1 MFCNT
6 QGKFLGYYFGLG
18 AFLSTHPHGVPGN
31 CFING
36 ETQSLWIWD
45 EVNRKWVDS
54 NRLDSPFQGL
64 IENPQ
69 KFNPKPKAGI
79 KAVYLYFAP
88 KSGTVTFDYLRNK
101 PDSEDAISVEVTGS
115 SIIMLYW
122 DGDYWSV
129 EVIPM
134 ENNIEELK
142 KKHEQDISELESK
155 VREVISGSIN
165 VGSGFD
171 VLDKYIGITTVNH
184 NEYIG
189 GYGWFTLKNGFGTVG
204 LMSVTTDSMQHEI
217 HQTVYGNFSVE
228 DGKLSTSHTDGQ
240 FGIYTRVFA
249 LSSASANHNGIKELT
264 WTKWKRNRIDNI
276 GNDKTSESGDGT
288 VWGELKSLKN
298 DLSGHSNEIQ
308 TLKSTAVC
316 TKEFSDTADYPEI

>member
-18 AFLSTHPHGVPGN
+18 AFLSAHPHGVPGN

-88 KSGTVTFDYLRNK
+88 KSGTVTFDYLRND
-101 PDSEDAISVEVTGS
+101 PGSEDAISVTVTGS
-115 SIIMLYW
+115 SIVMLYW

-134 ENNIEELK
+134 ENNIEELV
-142 KKHEQDISELESK
+142 KKHRQDVTEMKESIDK
-155 VREVISGSIN
+155 LTPIKIPVKSYGDDGEVIFENLQALERLLVDAKITQKEVVVASGNEMTPASL
-165 VGSGFD
+165 SYDDYSTSF
-171 VLDKYIGITTVNH
+171 VLSFFGADKR
-184 NEYIG
+184 
-189 GYGWFTLKNGFGTVG
+189 
-204 LMSVTTDSMQHEI
+204 QHEI
-217 HQTVYGNFSVE
+217 TFSVE
-228 DGKLSTSHTDGQ
+228 PDGFKIAKQ
-240 FGIYTRVFA
+240 EAFA
-249 LSSASANHNGIKELT
+249 HSEFIKA
-264 WTKWKRNRIDNI
+264 K
-276 GNDKTSESGDGT
+276 
-288 VWGELKSLKN
+288 
-298 DLSGHSNEIQ
+298 
-308 TLKSTAVC
+308 A
-316 TKEFSDTADYPEI
+316 FSDTADYPEI

>member
-88 KSGTVTFDYLRNK
+88 KSGTVTFDYLRNSS
-101 PDSEDAISVEVTGS
+101 DSEDSISVEVTGS
-115 SIIMLYW
+115 SIVMLYW

-142 KKHEQDISELESK
+142 KKHEQDISELENN
-155 VREVISGSIN
+155 VQNIASGSIIPGN
-165 VGSGFD
+165 EFEE
-171 VLDKYIGITTVNH
+171 LDKYVGFAK
-184 NEYIG
+184 ESGKYIG
-189 GYGWFTLKNGFGTVG
+189 GYGWFALKYAGNIVG
-204 LMSVTTDSMQHEI
+204 LMSVTTDTMLHEI
-217 HQTVYGNFSVE
+217 HQTVLGNFHVE
-228 DGKLSTSHTDGQ
+228 NGKLSSSHTDGQ
-240 FGIYTRVFA
+240 FSVYTRIFN
-249 LSSASANHNGIKELT
+249 LSAANNPNPQLT
-264 WTKWKRNRIDNI
+264 WSEWKRNRIDNI

-288 VWGELKSLKN
+288 IWGELKSLTG
-298 DLSGHSNEIQ
+298 DFSEHSGEIQ
-308 TLKSTAVC
+308 TLKSTTVH

>member
-88 KSGTVTFDYLRNK
+88 KSGTVTFDYLRNE
-101 PDSEDAISVEVTGS
+101 PDSEDAISVTVTGS

-129 EVIPM
+129 EAIPM

-155 VREVISGSIN
+155 LREIVSGSIN
-165 VGSGFD
+165 VGKGFEE
-171 VLDKYIGITTVNH
+171 LDKYIGRAVANP
-184 NEYIG
+184 EYADKYIG
-189 GYGWFTLKNGFGTVG
+189 GYGWFALKSGIFTVG
-204 LMSVTTDSMQHEI
+204 LMSVVLDAMGHET
-217 HQTVYGNFSVE
+217 HQTVYGNFFVE
-228 DGKLSTSHTDGQ
+228 NGKLSTSHTDGQ
-240 FGIYTRVFA
+240 FSIYTRTFNI
-249 LSSASANHNGIKELT
+249 SAPNSPNPQLT
-264 WTKWKRNRIDNI
+264 WSEWKRNRIDNI

-298 DLSGHSNEIQ
+298 NSSGNSNEIQ
-308 TLKSTAVC
+308 TLKTTTVH
-316 TKEFSDTADYPEI
+316 TKDFSDTADYPEI